1 MKIELFT
8 HGSKEY
14 TISIGRNKE
23 ENWQL
28 IDASEPSDI
37 WFHVDNQPSC
47 HVILKNA
54 ENVKL
59 KDIPRQVLKRSAYLC
74 KTNSAAKTQPK
85 CDVIY
90 VPISQ
95 ITKTSVVGQVIV
107 AGGTK
112 LISL

>member
-14 TISIGRNKE
+14 TISIGKNKE

-28 IDASEPSDI
+28 IDASHPNDI

-47 HVILKNA
+47 HVILKNDDQ
-54 ENVKL
+54 VKL
-59 KDIPRQVLKRSAYLC
+59 KDLPRQVLKRAAYLC
-74 KTNSAAKTQPK
+74 KINSAAKTQSK

-90 VPISQ
+90 APISA
-95 ITKTSVVGQVIV
+95 ITKTSVVGQVTV
-107 AGGTK
+107 GGSTK
-112 LISL
+112 LMSL

>member
-1 MKIELFT
+1 MKIEIFT
-8 HGSKEY
+8 HESKEY
-14 TISIGRNKE
+14 TISIGKNKE

-28 IDASEPSDI
+28 IDASQPNDI
-37 WFHVDNQPSC
+37 WFHVDDQPSC
-47 HVILKNA
+47 HVILKNS

-59 KDIPRQVLKRSAYLC
+59 KDIPRQVLKRAAYLC
-74 KTNSAAKTQPK
+74 KTNSAAKTQSK

-90 VPISQ
+90 TLISQ
-95 ITKTSVVGQVIV
+95 ITKTSVVGQVNV

>member
-1 MKIELFT
+1 MKIEIFT
-8 HGSKEY
+8 HSSKEY
-14 TISIGRNKE
+14 EISIGKNKD

-28 IDASEPSDI
+28 IDASEPNDI
-37 WFHVDNQPSC
+37 WFHIDNQPSC

-54 ENVKL
+54 DEVKL
-59 KDIPRQVLKRSAYLC
+59 RDIPRQVLKRAAYLC
-74 KTNSAAKTQPK
+74 KINSAAKTQPK

-90 VPISQ
+90 APISQ

-107 AGGTK
+107 EGTTK

>member
-1 MKIELFT
+1 MKIEIFT

-14 TISIGRNKE
+14 TISIGKNKE

-28 IDASEPSDI
+28 IDASNPDDV

-47 HVILKNA
+47 HVILKN
-54 ENVKL
+54 EQQVKL
-59 KDIPRQVLKRSAYLC
+59 RDIPRQVLKRAAYLC
-74 KTNSAAKTQPK
+74 KTNSTAKTQSK

-90 VPISQ
+90 ATISQ

-107 AGGTK
+107 SNGTK

>member
-1 MKIELFT
+1 MKIEIFT

-14 TISIGRNKE
+14 EISIGKNKE

-28 IDASEPSDI
+28 IDASQPNDI

-59 KDIPRQVLKRSAYLC
+59 RDIPRQVLKRAAYLC
-74 KTNSAAKTQPK
+74 KTNSVAKTQPK
-85 CDVIY
+85 CDLIY
-90 VPISQ
+90 AAISQ
-95 ITKTSVVGQVIV
+95 ITKTNIVGQVIV
-107 AGGTK
+107 NSGTK